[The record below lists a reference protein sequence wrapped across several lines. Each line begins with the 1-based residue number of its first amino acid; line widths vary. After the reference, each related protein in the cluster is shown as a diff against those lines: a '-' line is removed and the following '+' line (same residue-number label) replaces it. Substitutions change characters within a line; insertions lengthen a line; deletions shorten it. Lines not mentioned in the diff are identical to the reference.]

1 MSSQQGILTVISGFS
16 GAGKGTVLNRLL
28 EKYDNY
34 ALSISATTRKPR
46 DGEENGR
53 EYFFKTREEFEKMI
67 AKDELIEYAMYVNN
81 YYGTPKAYVQEQL
94 SLGRDVILEIEVQGA
109 LKVKEKFPDT
119 PLLFIAPPSASELR
133 RRLTGRGTEGAD
145 VIEERMRTAAR
156 EALVMESY
164 DYIIVNDDLEE
175 CVDRVHGTI
184 LAEHEKS
191 ARSRGFIE
199 HMREELNSADL
210 KGE

>member
-1 MSSQQGILTVISGFS
+1 MSKGKGILTVLSGFS
-16 GAGKGTVLNRLL
+16 GAGKGTVLRRLL

-34 ALSISATTRKPR
+34 ALSISATTRGPR
-46 DGEENGR
+46 EGEENGR

-94 SLGRDVILEIEVQGA
+94 AEGKDVILEIEVQGA

-119 PLLFIAPPSASELR
+119 PLIFITPPTASELK
-133 RRLTGRGTEGAD
+133 RRLTDRGTESPE
-145 VIEERMRTAAR
+145 VVEERMETAAKESR
-156 EALVMESY
+156 FMESY
-164 DYIIVNDDLEE
+164 DYIILNERDRLEE
-175 CVDRVHGTI
+175 CVEAVHGVI

-191 ARSRGFIE
+191 TRNQAFID
-199 HMREELNSADL
+199 HMKEEL